1 MRFPITPYK
10 LKKAFLY
17 WKHFGTKEFM
27 NHLLDRM
34 EPEEVPYGPWFARTR
49 AGEDTLK
56 KQKNHPP
63 AGGPLISVVVP
74 AYRTPEKFMV
84 RLIESMTAQS
94 YADWELVI
102 ADAGAS
108 KEDASGKGGK
118 KKRTVREIAE
128 SFAAE
133 DARIRYIALEDNYG
147 ISENTNRG
155 VEASNGAYVGFL
167 DHDDF
172 LEPNALY
179 EIAAAILETGAD
191 MLYTDEDKVRPDGT
205 GFYQPHF
212 KPCFNLD
219 LLRSNNYITHFL
231 VVKKTLAEEAGLF
244 DDEMNGAQDYDFI
257 FRCSEIA
264 EKIVRVPGVLYHWRT
279 HPGSTAG
286 DPGNKSYAAEAGK
299 NALEE
304 YLSSHGIDAEVRH
317 SRHRGFYDVIYRPDI
332 FTARPDVGV
341 TGGKITDWRRRVV
354 GGQLREDGSVEFLG
368 RDERESGPMHRMDT
382 RHDCAAV
389 DVRCMRIRPELR
401 GLYQEI
407 FGSSYDAHVLLPE
420 VDYTAQSLAFCR
432 RAAALGYRIVW
443 DPEMVLR
450 LS

>member
-1 MRFPITPYK
+1 MSVREDLHKTLNYLRRNGLSDTWIAARERLRARADGEECSDAPASEEE
-10 LKKAFLY
+10 LAAQRDAWQRLSR
-17 WKHFGTKEFM
+17 GEA
-27 NHLLDRM
+27 
-34 EPEEVPYGPWFARTR
+34 PESVLGPACAGRT
-49 AGEDTLK
+49 APK
-56 KQKNHPP
+56 
-63 AGGPLISVVVP
+63 ISVLCP
-74 AYRTPEKFMV
+74 AYETRRVYLEQLL
-84 RLIESMTAQS
+84 RSLEAQT
-94 YADWELVI
+94 YGLWEFIL
-102 ADAGAS
+102 ADAS
-108 KEDASGKGGK
+108 
-118 KKRTVREIAE
+118 E
-128 SFAAE
+128 SRGVEEAARPFLE
-133 DARIRYIALEDNYG
+133 RDPRIRYVHLPVNGG
-147 ISENTNRG
+147 ISRNTNAAAQYATESAER
-155 VEASNGAYVGFL
+155 F
-167 DHDDF
+167 F
-172 LEPNALY
+172 EPNR
-179 EIAAAILETGAD
+179 
-191 MLYTDEDKVRPDGT
+191 KPD
-205 GFYQPHF
+205 FDY
-212 KPCFNLD
+212 D
-219 LLRSNNYITHFL
+219 YLLSNNYICHLL
-231 VVKKTLAEEAGLF
+231 VMKRGLF
-244 DDEMNGAQDYDFI
+244 LALPLRERFDGAQDYDLLLRAPKTRI
-257 FRCSEIA
+257 CH
-264 EKIVRVPGVLYHWRT
+264 VPRVLYHWRT

>member
-1 MRFPITPYK
+1 MSVREDLHKTLNYLRRNGLSDTWIAARERLRARADGEECSDAPASEEELAAQRDAWQRLSRGEAPESV
-10 LKKAFLY
+10 
-17 WKHFGTKEFM
+17 FG
-27 NHLLDRM
+27 
-34 EPEEVPYGPWFARTR
+34 PACAGRT
-49 AGEDTLK
+49 APK
-56 KQKNHPP
+56 
-63 AGGPLISVVVP
+63 ISVLCP
-74 AYRTPEKFMV
+74 AYETRKVYLEQLL
-84 RLIESMTAQS
+84 RSLEAQT
-94 YADWELVI
+94 YGLWEFIL
-102 ADAGAS
+102 ADAS
-108 KEDASGKGGK
+108 
-118 KKRTVREIAE
+118 E
-128 SFAAE
+128 SRGVEEAARPFLE
-133 DARIRYIALEDNYG
+133 RDPRIRYVHLPVNGG
-147 ISENTNRG
+147 ISRNTNAAAQYATG
-155 VEASNGAYVGFL
+155 EYVAFL

-172 LEPNALY
+172 LAPDALFEAAGGILRTDC
-179 EIAAAILETGAD
+179 EI
-191 MLYTDEDKVRPDGT
+191 LYTDEDKCDESAERFFEPNRKPD
-205 GFYQPHF
+205 FDY
-212 KPCFNLD
+212 D
-219 LLRSNNYITHFL
+219 YLLSNNYICHLL
-231 VVKKTLAEEAGLF
+231 VMKRGLF
-244 DDEMNGAQDYDFI
+244 LALPLRERFDGAQDYDLLLRAPKTRI
-257 FRCSEIA
+257 CH
-264 EKIVRVPGVLYHWRT
+264 VPRVLYHWRT